1 MYFDD
6 KTIIYY
12 NKQFVKAAEAKT
24 GLYDQSLHYGYS
36 AFEGI
41 RSYAT
46 ENGTRIF
53 KAAEHFKRLQFSCN
67 AVGIPF
73 DYSVDQL
80 IDISYQ
86 VLAQNNLA
94 NAYLRPLV
102 FCPPN
107 MSLQKAKSSFLM
119 IAAWNWEAYLGEQ
132 LLRVM
137 TSSYQRPNPKGF
149 KIHAKIGGH
158 YVNSIL
164 ACQEAKD
171 NGFDEALL
179 LDIHD
184 NVAEGPGANLFME
197 KDGQLFTPPAQFIL
211 PGITRGTVIEIA
223 NELGI
228 AVIEKSFTIDEL
240 KQADSVFYCGTAAEV
255 IGWKSLD
262 DTVFPKEWSLSLGK
276 VIQDAYKARVL
287 EKEYK
292 LAFAS

>member
-6 KTIIYY
+6 KTIIYF

-53 KAAEHFKRLQFSCN
+53 KAEEHYKRLQFSCN

-73 DYSVDQL
+73 DYTVEQL
-80 IDISYQ
+80 IDISYS
-86 VLAQNNLA
+86 VLTQNNLE

-102 FCPPN
+102 FCPPS
-107 MSLQKAKSSFLM
+107 MTLQKAKSSFLM

-171 NGFDEALL
+171 SGFDEALL
-179 LDIHD
+179 LDIYG

-197 KDGQLFTPPAQFIL
+197 KDGQLITPPTECIL
-211 PGITRGTVIEIA
+211 PGITRATVIEIA
-223 NELGI
+223 NEFGI
-228 AVIEKSFTIDEL
+228 AVEEKTFTIDEL
-240 KQADSVFYCGTAAEV
+240 RQADSAFYCGTAAEV
-255 IGWKSLD
+255 IGWKSID
-262 DTVFPKEWSLSLGK
+262 DVAFPKQWSASLGS
-276 VIQDAYKARVL
+276 VIQKAYKARVL
-287 EKEYK
+287 EQEYK
-292 LAFAS
+292 MAYAF

>member
-6 KTIIYY
+6 KTIIYF
-12 NKQFVKAAEAKT
+12 NNQFVKAAEAKT

-53 KAAEHFKRLQFSCN
+53 KAEEHYKRLQFSCN

-73 DYSVDQL
+73 DYTVEQL
-80 IDISYQ
+80 IDISYS
-86 VLAQNNLA
+86 VLAQNNLE

-102 FCPPN
+102 FCPPS
-107 MSLQKAKSSFLM
+107 MTLQKAKSSFLM

-171 NGFDEALL
+171 SGFDEALL
-179 LDIHD
+179 LDIYG

-197 KDGQLFTPPAQFIL
+197 KDGQLITPPTECIL
-211 PGITRGTVIEIA
+211 PGITRATVIEIA
-223 NELGI
+223 NEFGI
-228 AVIEKSFTIDEL
+228 AVEEKTFTIEEL
-240 KQADSVFYCGTAAEV
+240 RQADSAFYCGTAAEV
-255 IGWKSLD
+255 IGWKSID
-262 DTVFPKEWSLSLGK
+262 DVTFPKQWSASLGS
-276 VIQDAYKARVL
+276 VIQKAYKARVL
-287 EKEYK
+287 EQEYK
-292 LAFAS
+292 MAYAF